1 MDRKTMNN
9 LETPMRYRSR
19 LRTNS
24 GITLIEL
31 LIAVAIVAILA
42 AIAIPSYSSYVLRS
56 HRTEAKTA
64 LLDIASLEE
73 RYFSTNNTYTQT
85 PSDLGYSG
93 AAGVAFSVGSGYYT
107 VLVSKTDATAPT
119 TALPG
124 GTPATYTMTATAI
137 GSQLS
142 DGSCTAFTL
151 NSTGAQGASPG
162 TVATC
167 WK

>member
-1 MDRKTMNN
+1 MDRETMNT
-9 LETPMRYRSR
+9 LKRP
-19 LRTNS
+19 NS
-24 GITLIEL
+24 GFTLVEL
-31 LIAVAIVAILA
+31 VIAMVIVSILA
-42 AIAIPSYSSYVLRS
+42 AIAIPSYSTYILKS

-93 AAGVAFSVGSGYYT
+93 AAGTAFNVGSGYYT

-119 TALPG
+119 TAIPG

-137 GSQLS
+137 NNQVN
-142 DGSCTAFTL
+142 DTSCQTFTL
-151 NSTGAQGASPG
+151 NSTGNQGASPG
-162 TVATC
+162 TSATC